1 MSFFYSKKYDG
12 DYCIRNIFGI
22 KIITKPHYLKVLNNI
37 NNKMDIYND
46 SINNLYNKINN
57 INDNINDINNKVNDI
72 NKLNKRNLSKI
83 NYIYTVNILGDIFY
97 FQDSII
103 SDTPNMVAGEINNG
117 EYTFLNTLDLKNKI
131 VIDIGANL
139 GIVSIVLAKK
149 NPGIKI
155 YAFEPLRENYENL
168 LKNIELN
175 GIDKNIITVE
185 NKAVTKDGRNI
196 NMSININ
203 NRGGSSISDVISV
216 NSSMSKENCG
226 IESITLE
233 DIIKKYKIDKIDLLK
248 IDCEGSEYE
257 ILYNTKEDILKNIDY
272 LVGEF
277 HENKDLTDEYD
288 IDKLCEYIEKYIKNY
303 NVTKARHC
311 FIM

>member
-12 DYCIRNIFGI
+12 DYCITNIFGI
-22 KIITKPHYLKVLNNI
+22 KITTKPHYLKILNNI
-37 NNKMDIYND
+37 NKR
-46 SINNLYNKINN
+46 
-57 INDNINDINNKVNDI
+57 INDVNNQINYI

-117 EYTFLNTLDLKNKI
+117 EYKFISKLDLTNKTI
-131 VIDIGANL
+131 IDIGANL
-139 GIVSIVLAKK
+139 GIISIVLAKK

-233 DIIKKYKIDKIDLLK
+233 EIVKKYKIDKIDLLK

-288 IDKLCEYIEKYIKNY
+288 IDKLCEYLEKYIKNY
-303 NVTKARHC
+303 DVTKARHC
-311 FIM
+311 FVM

>member
-22 KIITKPHYLKVLNNI
+22 KIITKPHYLKVLNDI
-37 NNKMDIYND
+37 NK
-46 SINNLYNKINN
+46 KIN
-57 INDNINDINNKVNDI
+57 DVNNKVNDI

-117 EYTFLNTLDLKNKI
+117 EYKFISKLDLTNKTI
-131 VIDIGANL
+131 IDIGANL
-139 GIVSIVLAKK
+139 GIISIVLAKK

-233 DIIKKYKIDKIDLLK
+233 EIVKKYKIDKIDLLK

-288 IDKLCEYIEKYIKNY
+288 IDKLCEYLEKYIKNY
-303 NVTKARHC
+303 DVTKARHC
-311 FIM
+311 FVM

>member
-22 KIITKPHYLKVLNNI
+22 KIITKPHYLKVLNDI
-37 NNKMDIYND
+37 NK
-46 SINNLYNKINN
+46 KIN
-57 INDNINDINNKVNDI
+57 DVNNKVNDI

-117 EYTFLNTLDLKNKI
+117 EYKFISKLDLTNKTI
-131 VIDIGANL
+131 IDIGANL

-233 DIIKKYKIDKIDLLK
+233 EIVKKYKIDKIDLLK

-288 IDKLCEYIEKYIKNY
+288 IDKLCEYLEKYIKNY
-303 NVTKARHC
+303 DVTKARHC
-311 FIM
+311 FVM

>member
-1 MSFFYSKKYDG
+1 MSFFDFIYSKKYDRE
-12 DYCIRNIFGI
+12 YCIRKILGI
-22 KIITKPHYLKVLNNI
+22 KITTKPFYLQLLNNVNNRLDNINHQLYNI
-37 NNKMDIYND
+37 NN
-46 SINNLYNKINN
+46 
-57 INDNINDINNKVNDI
+57 
-72 NKLNKRNLSKI
+72 LNKKYFSNK
-83 NYIYTVNILGDIFY
+83 NHIYTVNILNDIFY
-97 FQDSII
+97 FQDSMV
-103 SDTPNMVAGEINNG
+103 SDTPNMLANEINNG
-117 EYTFLNTLDLKNKI
+117 EYKFINELDLKNKT

-139 GIVSIVLAKK
+139 GIVSIILAKK

-155 YAFEPLRENYENL
+155 YAFEPLIENYENL

-175 GIDKNIITVE
+175 GIDKNTITVE

-196 NMSININ
+196 NMSINLN

-216 NSSMSKENCG
+216 NSSMSKANCG

-233 DIIKKYKIDKIDLLK
+233 NIIKKYQINKIDLLK

-277 HENKDLTDEYD
+277 HENKDLTNEYD
-288 IDKLCEYIEKYIKNY
+288 IDELCKYIEKYVPNY
-303 NVTKARHC
+303 DVTKARNC
-311 FIM
+311 FVM

>member
-12 DYCIRNIFGI
+12 DYCITNIFGI

-57 INDNINDINNKVNDI
+57 INDKVNDI
-72 NKLNKRNLSKI
+72 NKLNKRNLSQV
-83 NYIYTVNILGDIFY
+83 NYVYTVNILGDIFY
-97 FQDSII
+97 FQDSMI
-103 SDTPNMVAGEINNG
+103 SNTPNMVADEINNG

-175 GIDKNIITVE
+175 GIDKNIIIVE

-257 ILYNTKEDILKNIDY
+257 ILYNTREDILKNIDC

-277 HENKDLTDEYD
+277 HENKDITDEYD

>member
-37 NNKMDIYND
+37 NKKMDIYND
-46 SINNLYNKINN
+46 SINNLSANLNN
-57 INDNINDINNKVNDI
+57 INNKVNYI
-72 NKLNKRNLSKI
+72 NELNKRNLSQI
-83 NYIYTVNILGDIFY
+83 NYVYTVNILGDIFY

-117 EYTFLNTLDLKNKI
+117 EYTFLNTLDLKNKT

-196 NMSININ
+196 NMSINLN
-203 NRGGSSISDVISV
+203 NKGGSSISDVISV

-233 DIIKKYKIDKIDLLK
+233 EIVKKYKIDKIDLLK

-288 IDKLCEYIEKYIKNY
+288 IDKLCEYLEKYIKNY
-303 NVTKARHC
+303 DVTKARHC
-311 FIM
+311 FVM